1 MVKRLTS
8 GLKFEELTTCIYNS
22 LFCQE
27 TNRCLSLEYIY
38 WGGTYYDTWYDT
50 KLNVLLSG
58 QDTEET
64 TLLTIGDYSTPLD
77 EWTSANATVPA
88 TRGLKVGI

>member
-1 MVKRLTS
+1 MKVIPMSPNLTS
-8 GLKFEELTTCIYNS
+8 GLKFEELTTSIIIIYFFKKTIGAWVLDIS
-22 LFCQE
+22 TWE
-27 TNRCLSLEYIY
+27 EYTTML
-38 WGGTYYDTWYDT
+38 GG
-50 KLNVLLSG
+50 VLLSG
-58 QDTEET
+58 HGTEET